1 MRYTRR
7 DVEAQVERLHR
18 NLSTHGIE
26 TTLRLTVGSSTMGV
40 TWKLHAEDG
49 RDVLGSSFGFL
60 GRTARESFDRLYA
73 ANGALEFVTY
83 NKKEQHP

>member
-18 NLSTHGIE
+18 NLKTHGIE

-49 RDVLGSSFGFL
+49 HDVLGSSFGFL
-60 GRTARESFDRLYA
+60 GHTARQSFEHLYA
-73 ANGALEFVTY
+73 ANGALEFVTH
-83 NKKEQHP
+83 NKEKP